1 MRTDRTLPYG
11 GGGSTLQRPPQTETP
26 WTETSCTET
35 PWTETLR
42 TETPLD
48 KDPWTESPLDR
59 DPPWTDRHL
68 WKHNLRKL
76 LLRAVIN
83 WLQSPHSDIP
93 VVENMIEVLITQNNI
108 DMYWSHVRYF
118 NSDSHYYFKERQQKH
133 KSSKLYLL
141 SRDISLYFI
150 PLMIFIEHKN
160 CPKQSLKNSKINEG
174 TITSTSSLVNR
185 SSSKLHC
192 RSNWNWKIWKTHKIS
207 RFQFYEFSQFFLMF
221 SLTLRALN
229 LTSHNFFFHL
239 TCRKFPNFLSKI
251 TGSKQIR

>member
-11 GGGSTLQRPPQTETP
+11 GALPYRDLPKQRPLEQRPPVQRLP
-26 WTETSCTET
+26 WTKT
-35 PWTETLR
+35 
-42 TETPLD
+42 
-48 KDPWTESPLDR
+48 PWTESPLDT

-160 CPKQSLKNSKINEG
+160 SPKQSLKNSKINEG

-192 RSNWNWKIWKTHKIS
+192 RSNWNL
-207 RFQFYEFSQFFLMF
+207 E
-221 SLTLRALN
+221 N
-229 LTSHNFFFHL
+229 LKNS
-239 TCRKFPNFLSKI
+239 
-251 TGSKQIR
+251 